1 MMHHNLKPKE
11 HKEARFIKAI
21 DSGLH
26 YGVLIPSK
34 VEWMRTF
41 GDDKYYGPMHLWIR
55 CIGTTLRSYFY
66 IETMGEGDYL
76 STPEER
82 VKMFTNN
89 ITLLAD
95 GVPITSV
102 ITDAGGEFYLELTND
117 FTHTGEISISVL
129 GWLHY
134 ARFPINEC
142 SRELIN
148 DDITA
153 PIQYIINTYTKD
165 QGSGLSTNVPAM
177 VHAIANHL
185 LFHKCSLNISHYE
198 VAVAREHIPYFL
210 NNSQLATFASS
221 GFLTFL
227 VKGIQLNY

>member
-95 GVPITSV
+95 GVQLSPTQVENFIWSLLM
-102 ITDAGGEFYLELTND
+102 ILLIQEKYL
-117 FTHTGEISISVL
+117 FQ
-129 GWLHY
+129 
-134 ARFPINEC
+134 F
-142 SRELIN
+142 
-148 DDITA
+148 
-153 PIQYIINTYTKD
+153 
-165 QGSGLSTNVPAM
+165 
-177 VHAIANHL
+177 
-185 LFHKCSLNISHYE
+185 
-198 VAVAREHIPYFL
+198 
-210 NNSQLATFASS
+210 
-221 GFLTFL
+221 
-227 VKGIQLNY
+227 